1 MILYYDPDK
10 QSWFHTEAEQEYT
23 FGVDE
28 IPVPYRNKPSSSSIP
43 FHLGYRKK
51 NNLGPFLG
59 ILAGRKNERNIIG
72 NGPLFKKLQEEI
84 LDYGGLSFVFT
95 LEHMREQQVDGYLYL
110 PYKEQWLLVKLPIP
124 HLVYNRLPF
133 RKMEQTEQFQSA
145 IRLFQKKDVCFFN
158 PSFLDKYQLYKIF
171 KEDAH
176 LSRYFPETILIQ
188 DRLSLESFLDQ
199 HKDIYVKP
207 SNAAKGRGI
216 YRIMKNEK
224 ILVQG
229 LKKNQTFTDFDE
241 LWKEYR
247 AKLTKVPYIAQ
258 KSISPLLH
266 EGNRYDFRVL
276 AHFDGEKY
284 IVTGIGIRQS
294 VEQSVTT
301 HIPNG
306 GRLIPQQE
314 VLKEKDKQFI
324 QAVVQRCGE
333 ILTKEIGFFGEFS
346 MDVGLTENEDY
357 VIYEINSKPMSF
369 DEKDIEEARVR
380 QLVQLFGHSFYTD
393 GKGFRYLF

>member
-10 QSWFHTEAEQEYT
+10 QIWFHTEAEQEYT

-43 FHLGYRKK
+43 FHLGCRKK
-51 NNLGPFLG
+51 NNLGPFVG

-72 NGPLFKKLQEEI
+72 NGLLFKKLQEEI
-84 LDYGGLSFVFT
+84 LEHEGISFVFT
-95 LEHMREQQVDGYLYL
+95 LEDLGDQQVDGHLYL

-145 IRLFQKKDVCFFN
+145 IRLFQQKDVCFFN
-158 PSFLDKYQLYKIF
+158 PSFLDKFELYKIF
-171 KEDAH
+171 SEDAR
-176 LSRYFPETILIQ
+176 LGRFFPETILIQ
-188 DRLSLESFLDQ
+188 DRLSLESFLELY
-199 HKDIYVKP
+199 KDIYVKP
-207 SNAAKGRGI
+207 SSAAKGRGI
-216 YRIMKNEK
+216 YRMMKDEK
-224 ILVQG
+224 IFVQG
-229 LKKNQTFTDFDE
+229 LKQEHAFSNFDE
-241 LWKEYR
+241 LWNEYK
-247 AKLTKVPYIAQ
+247 AKLTKRPCIAQ
-258 KSISPLLH
+258 KTISPLLH

-276 AHFDGEKY
+276 AHFNGEKY
-284 IVTGIGIRQS
+284 KVTGIGIRQS

-306 GRLIPQQE
+306 GRLIPQEE
-314 VLKEKDKQFI
+314 VLKDKDKQFI
-324 QAVVQRCGE
+324 QEVVQRCGD

-346 MDVGLTENEDY
+346 IDAGLTENEDY

-369 DEKDIEEARVR
+369 DENDIEEARVR
-380 QLVQLFGHSFYTD
+380 HLVQLFGYF
-393 GKGFRYLF
+393 FN